1 MRGNAIAGST
11 RAHIRAVHGASLPG
25 IVPVDRIFLSG
36 IVRTQPNG
44 TLALPQ
50 PQSAL
55 RLLHSRLCPPR
66 PSLTN
71 LWSITPEDFYNRI
84 YFLYQIIEDTQ
95 ETVRFLDTKAGFCVT
110 LLSGM
115 AAVSIQHPGT
125 KPALHI
131 VLFALFMA
139 VEVCSILVCLRVIFP
154 TVKPHINNGAPAKP
168 RFYIAHNKAHHWVKH
183 TLANPSDNIL
193 SESKISYFESLKP
206 SHR

>member
-1 MRGNAIAGST
+1 MPAA
-11 RAHIRAVHGASLPG
+11 ASPED
-25 IVPVDRIFLSG
+25 PVIHH
-36 IVRTQPNG
+36 
-44 TLALPQ
+44 A
-50 PQSAL
+50 
-55 RLLHSRLCPPR
+55 
-66 PSLTN
+66 
-71 LWSITPEDFYNRI
+71 EDFYNRI

-115 AAVSIQHPGT
+115 AAVSIQHPGS

-183 TLANPSDNIL
+183 TLANPNDNIL
-193 SESKISYFESLKP
+193 SESKISYFESLKQATDEDLM
-206 SHR
+206 SSLADTVLTLAFIRQIKSDRLHAAMFCLITSVFLFAAIMLFS

>member
-1 MRGNAIAGST
+1 MSEA
-11 RAHIRAVHGASLPG
+11 ASPEE
-25 IVPVDRIFLSG
+25 PVIHP
-36 IVRTQPNG
+36 V
-44 TLALPQ
+44 
-50 PQSAL
+50 
-55 RLLHSRLCPPR
+55 
-66 PSLTN
+66 
-71 LWSITPEDFYNRI
+71 EDFYNRI

-115 AAVSIQHPGT
+115 AAVSLQHPGS

-131 VLFALFMA
+131 VLFALFMT

-193 SESKISYFESLKP
+193 SESKITYFESLKQATDEDLM
-206 SHR
+206 SSLADTVLTLAFVRQIKSDRLHAAMFCLITSVFLFAAIMLFS